1 MQEPAAVSMCTNSV
15 AELISIDMMHI
26 YIERYAC
33 CTLHSAFAQM
43 YYMWYCMRSCIFTCK
58 TSIGDRVMALVCVCV
73 RAATRSGYSTAK
85 SLSAYS
91 IQYINT
97 ICWYVAHFNDGYKWL
112 WKQILQKLSQRATS
126 QRTNNSIL
134 KYSMLLWL
142 LHLSIRMIQI
152 IAVRARTFAHINGEN
167 QWMDDAV
174 NYFRKIYI
182 EMAVWIYLLC
192 AQ

>member
-1 MQEPAAVSMCTNSV
+1 MHAARCTAPSHKCIICGTACGHV
-15 AELISIDMMHI
+15 YLRAKLVLE
-26 YIERYAC
+26 IEWWR
-33 CTLHSAFAQM
+33 
-43 YYMWYCMRSCIFTCK
+43 W
-58 TSIGDRVMALVCVCV
+58 CVCV